1 MTAIRKIPDG
11 EWRTRVARKG
21 VRRSGVFK
29 TKLEATKLEARNRAA
44 RRERWKPS
52 AAFLFETLTGAR

>member
-11 EWRTRVARKG
+11 EWRTWVARKG

-29 TKLEATKLEARNRAA
+29 TKLEARNRAA